1 LIKHLH
7 IVSWD
12 IPYPANYGGVIDV
25 YWTLFHLHKAGVQ
38 ITLHCFQYGA
48 RGPQHQL
55 ETLCRKVHYYRR
67 ETGLKGLSLSLPYIV
82 SSRQDTQLV
91 FNLTVDSD
99 PILFEGIHTTFLL
112 NSPELAN
119 RIKLVRPQNIEHEY
133 YAQLA
138 TNSPWSLA
146 KIYYGLESM
155 LLRHYEK
162 RLKSAQAFVTVAKQD
177 TAFFELKYPNAAH
190 CYIPSFQS
198 NQNVCSVVG
207 KGKYH
212 LYHGN
217 LSVTEN
223 IRSVK
228 FLVDEVFAGTSH
240 RLIIAGKDPTTEV
253 LAMQTDF
260 IQVIANPDD
269 AALHQL
275 IQEAHVNV
283 LPSFQTSGLKLKL
296 LHALYVGRFCLVNED
311 MLVGT
316 GLDATVVVAN
326 DAVSMRNAI
335 SQLSAAS
342 FTEHDAALRKETLR
356 PYDVVKNALRLIEFI
371 GSL

>member
-1 LIKHLH
+1 MH
-7 IVSWD
+7 IISWD
-12 IPYPANYGGVIDV
+12 VPYPANYGGVIDV

-67 ETGLKGLSLSLPYIV
+67 ETGLKGVSLSLPYIV

-119 RIKLVRPQNIEHEY
+119 RIKLVRPQNIEHVY

-138 TNSPWSLA
+138 SNSPWSLA
-146 KIYYGLESM
+146 KMYYGLESM

-162 RLKSAQAFVTVAKQD
+162 RLKSAQAFITVAKQD
-177 TAFFELKYPNAAH
+177 TAFFESMYPNAAH
-190 CYIPSFQS
+190 CNIPSFQS
-198 NQNVCSVVG
+198 HEKVSSLTG
-207 KGKYH
+207 KGNYG

-240 RLIIAGKDPTTEV
+240 RLIIAGKDPNDEI
-253 LAMQTDF
+253 LAMQSEN
-260 IQVIANPDD
+260 IQVVANPNDST
-269 AALHQL
+269 LHQL

-296 LHALYVGRFCLVNED
+296 LHALYVGRFCLVNAD

-316 GLDATVVVAN
+316 GLEATVVVAN
-326 DAVSMRNAI
+326 DATSMRNALL
-335 SQLSAAS
+335 QLSEVS
-342 FTEHDAALRKETLR
+342 FTEQDVALRNKTLQ
-356 PYDVVKNALRLIEFI
+356 PYDVEKNAQRLIEFI
-371 GSL
+371 GTL